1 MESQSR
7 RSSSP
12 SDFVAWLVRIGGII
26 NQIPKLRVDETDVYR
41 DLSLREPTWHE
52 RTASRIAYVL
62 VAMFGISLIVSF
74 GMAFFVLYLRPS
86 GTSVD
91 QALIEISM
99 DYLKT
104 TGTIFSPLLAFIL
117 GYYFTK
123 KED

>member
-1 MESQSR
+1 VSVVEGRAIDQ
-7 RSSSP
+7 
-12 SDFVAWLVRIGGII
+12 L
-26 NQIPKLRVDETDVYR
+26 PKLRVDETDVYR

-52 RTASRIAYVL
+52 RTASRVAYVL
-62 VAMFGISLIVSF
+62 LATFGTSVVVSF
-74 GMAFFVLYLRPS
+74 GMAFLVLHLRPS

-91 QALIEISM
+91 RTLIEISM